1 MVLCKGEIELKESLF
16 KNIDDRTSNLIA
28 MADYIFDN
36 PELAFKEY
44 KASKL
49 LTDYLKE
56 QGFKVELGLGSL
68 DTAFKAVYEN
78 GNGGPNIGLLCE
90 YDALPMGHG
99 CAHHMQGPAIIGAA
113 VAIKELY
120 KEKPYKLTVYGT
132 PAEEGGGGKI
142 KMIKEGYI
150 KELDVAL
157 MMHGGPATQVDV
169 KSLAA
174 SSIKVIYHGKSSHA
188 ALKPEQGRSALD
200 ALLLTFQ
207 AVEFLREHVQEDTK
221 MHYTVVDA
229 GGPNN
234 VVPKLAS
241 GSFSL
246 RSYNSSYLKSVI
258 TRFEDI
264 VKGAALMTGTTY
276 EIIREKDLD
285 SKVPVYCLNDV
296 VMNNAKLVKAP
307 NIKSA
312 REKTGSSDF
321 GNVMYIIP
329 GSCIRISFVDENASS
344 HSQEFLDDGKTQR
357 GHEAVINAAKI
368 LAGTAFDL
376 IDNPSL
382 LLEVKQEFNDTKA
395 KMSLA

>member
-1 MVLCKGEIELKESLF
+1 LKENLF
-16 KNIDDRTSNLIA
+16 KNIDDRSSNLIA

-36 PELAFKEY
+36 PELSFKEY

-49 LTDYLKE
+49 LTDYLKK
-56 QGFKVELGLGSL
+56 QGFNVEIGLGSL

-78 GNGGPNIGLLCE
+78 GTGGPNIGLLCE

-99 CAHHMQGPAIIGAA
+99 CGHHMQGPAIVGAA
-113 VAIKELY
+113 AALKELY
-120 KEKPYKLTVYGT
+120 KDKPYKLIVYGT

-142 KMIKEGYI
+142 KMMEEGYI
-150 KELDVAL
+150 KELDVVL
-157 MMHGGPATQVDV
+157 MIHGGPATQVDV

-174 SSIKVIYHGKSSHA
+174 SSIKVIYHGKSAHA
-188 ALKPEQGRSALD
+188 AMKPEQGRSALD
-200 ALLLTFQ
+200 ALLLTFH
-207 AVEFLREHVQEDTK
+207 AVEFLREHVLEDTR
-221 MHYTVVDA
+221 MHYTVVDS

-234 VVPKLAS
+234 VVPKTAS

-246 RSYNSSYLKSVI
+246 RSYNSSYLKSVVS
-258 TRFEDI
+258 RFEDI
-264 VKGAALMTGTTY
+264 VKGAALMTGTSY

-285 SKVPVYCLNDV
+285 SKVPVYRLNEAL
-296 VMNNAKLVKAP
+296 MNNAKLINAP

-321 GNVMYIIP
+321 GNVMYVIP

-344 HSQEFLDDGKTQR
+344 HSQEFLDEGKTQR
-357 GHEAVINAAKI
+357 AHEAVINAAKI

-376 IDNPSL
+376 IDDPRL
-382 LLEVKQEFNDTKA
+382 LNEVKQEFNDTKA
-395 KMSLA
+395 RMSLA

>member
-1 MVLCKGEIELKESLF
+1 MKESLF
-16 KNIDDRTSNLIA
+16 KNIDDRSSNLVA

-36 PELAFKEY
+36 PELAFKEC

-49 LTDYLKE
+49 LTDYLKK
-56 QGFKVELGLGSL
+56 QGFNVELGLGSL
-68 DTAFKAVYEN
+68 DTAFKAVFEN
-78 GNGGPNIGLLCE
+78 GIGGPNIGLLCE

-99 CAHHMQGPAIIGAA
+99 CGHHMQGPAIVGAA
-113 VAIKELY
+113 AALKELY
-120 KEKPYKLTVYGT
+120 KDKPYKLTIYGT

-142 KMIKEGYI
+142 KMINEGYI

-200 ALLLTFQ
+200 ALLLNFH
-207 AVEFLREHVQEDTK
+207 AVEFLREHVLEDTR

-234 VVPKLAS
+234 VVPDTAV

-258 TRFEDI
+258 ERFEDI

-285 SKVPVYCLNDV
+285 SKVPVYSLNDV
-296 VMNNAKLVKAP
+296 IMSNAKLINAP
-307 NIKSA
+307 NIRPA

-321 GNVMYIIP
+321 GNVTYIIP
-329 GSCIRISFVDENASS
+329 GSCIRIAFVDENASS
-344 HSQEFLDDGKTQR
+344 HSQEFLNDGKTQR

-376 IDNPSL
+376 IDNTSM
-382 LLEVKQEFNDTKA
+382 LLEVKREFMDRKA
-395 KMSLA
+395 KMSLE

>member
-1 MVLCKGEIELKESLF
+1 LKENLF
-16 KNIDDRTSNLIA
+16 KNIDDRSSNLIA

-36 PELAFKEY
+36 PELSFKEY

-49 LTDYLKE
+49 LTDYLKK
-56 QGFKVELGLGSL
+56 QGFNVEIGLGSL

-78 GNGGPNIGLLCE
+78 GTGGPNIGLLCE

-99 CAHHMQGPAIIGAA
+99 CGHHMQGPAIVGAA
-113 VAIKELY
+113 AALKELY
-120 KEKPYKLTVYGT
+120 KDKPYKLIVYGT

-142 KMIKEGYI
+142 KMLEEGYI

-157 MMHGGPATQVDV
+157 MTHGGPATQVDV

-174 SSIKVIYHGKSSHA
+174 SSIKVIYHGKSAHA
-188 ALKPEQGRSALD
+188 AMKPEQGRSALD
-200 ALLLTFQ
+200 ALLLTFH
-207 AVEFLREHVQEDTK
+207 AVEFLREHVLEDTR
-221 MHYTVVDA
+221 MHYTVVNA

-234 VVPKLAS
+234 VVPKTAS

-246 RSYNSSYLKSVI
+246 RSYNSSYLKTVVS
-258 TRFEDI
+258 RFEDI
-264 VKGAALMTGTTY
+264 VKGAALMTGTSY

-285 SKVPVYCLNDV
+285 SKVPVYSVNDAL
-296 VMNNAKLVKAP
+296 MNNAKLINAP
-307 NIKSA
+307 NIRPA

-321 GNVMYIIP
+321 GNVMYVMP

-344 HSQEFLDDGKTQR
+344 HSQEFLDEGKTQR
-357 GHEAVINAAKI
+357 AHEAVINAAKI

-376 IDNPSL
+376 IDDPRL
-382 LLEVKQEFNDTKA
+382 LNEVKQEFNDTKA
-395 KMSLA
+395 RMSLA

>member
-1 MVLCKGEIELKESLF
+1 MKENLF
-16 KNIDDRTSNLIA
+16 KNIDDRSSNLIA

-36 PELAFKEY
+36 PELSFKEY

-49 LTDYLKE
+49 LADYLKK
-56 QGFKVELGLGSL
+56 QGFNVEIGLGSL

-78 GNGGPNIGLLCE
+78 GTGGPNIGLLCE

-99 CAHHMQGPAIIGAA
+99 CGHHLQGPAIVGAA
-113 VAIKELY
+113 AALKELY
-120 KEKPYKLTVYGT
+120 KDKPYKLTVYGT

-142 KMIKEGYI
+142 KMLEEGYI

-157 MMHGGPATQVDV
+157 MTHGGPATQVDV

-174 SSIKVIYHGKSSHA
+174 SSIKVIYHGKSAHA
-188 ALKPEQGRSALD
+188 AMKPEQGRSALD
-200 ALLLTFQ
+200 ALLLTFH
-207 AVEFLREHVQEDTK
+207 AVEFLREHVLEDTR

-234 VVPKLAS
+234 VVPKTAS

-246 RSYNSSYLKSVI
+246 RSYNSSYLKSVVS
-258 TRFEDI
+258 RFEDI
-264 VKGAALMTGTTY
+264 VKGAALMTGTSY

-285 SKVPVYCLNDV
+285 SKVPVYSVNDAL
-296 VMNNAKLVKAP
+296 MNNAKLINAP
-307 NIKSA
+307 NIRPA

-321 GNVMYIIP
+321 GNVMYVIP

-344 HSQEFLDDGKTQR
+344 HSQEFLDEGKTQR
-357 GHEAVINAAKI
+357 AHEAVINAAKI

-376 IDNPSL
+376 IDDPRL
-382 LLEVKQEFNDTKA
+382 LNEVKQEFNDTKA
-395 KMSLA
+395 RMSLA

>member
-1 MVLCKGEIELKESLF
+1 LKENLF
-16 KNIDDRTSNLIA
+16 KNIDDRSSNLIA

-36 PELAFKEY
+36 PELSFKEY

-49 LTDYLKE
+49 LTDYLKK
-56 QGFKVELGLGSL
+56 QGFNVEIGLGSL

-78 GNGGPNIGLLCE
+78 GTGGPNIGLLCE

-99 CAHHMQGPAIIGAA
+99 CGHHMQGPAIVGAA
-113 VAIKELY
+113 AALKELY
-120 KEKPYKLTVYGT
+120 KDKPYKLTVYGT

-142 KMIKEGYI
+142 KMLEEGYI

-157 MMHGGPATQVDV
+157 MTHGGPATQVDV

-174 SSIKVIYHGKSSHA
+174 SSIKVIYHGKSAHA
-188 ALKPEQGRSALD
+188 AMKPEQGRSALD
-200 ALLLTFQ
+200 ALLLTFH
-207 AVEFLREHVQEDTK
+207 AVEFLREHVLEDTR

-234 VVPKLAS
+234 VVPKTAS

-246 RSYNSSYLKSVI
+246 RSYNSSYLKSVVS
-258 TRFEDI
+258 RFEDI
-264 VKGAALMTGTTY
+264 VKGAALMTGTNY

-285 SKVPVYCLNDV
+285 SKVPVYSVNDAL
-296 VMNNAKLVKAP
+296 MNNAKLINAP
-307 NIKSA
+307 NIRPA

-321 GNVMYIIP
+321 GNVMYVIP

-344 HSQEFLDDGKTQR
+344 HSQEFLDEGKTQR
-357 GHEAVINAAKI
+357 AHEAVINAAKI

-376 IDNPSL
+376 IDDTRL
-382 LLEVKQEFNDTKA
+382 LNEVKQEFNDTKA
-395 KMSLA
+395 RMSLA

>member
-1 MVLCKGEIELKESLF
+1 MKENLF
-16 KNIDDRTSNLIA
+16 KNIDDKSSNLIA

-36 PELAFKEY
+36 PELSFKEY

-49 LTDYLKE
+49 LIDYLKK
-56 QGFKVELGLGSL
+56 QGFNVEIGLGSL

-78 GNGGPNIGLLCE
+78 GTGGPNIGLLCE

-99 CAHHMQGPAIIGAA
+99 CGHHMQGPAIVGAA
-113 VAIKELY
+113 AALKELY
-120 KEKPYKLTVYGT
+120 KDKPYKLTVYGT

-142 KMIKEGYI
+142 KMLEEGYI

-157 MMHGGPATQVDV
+157 MTHGGPATQVDV

-174 SSIKVIYHGKSSHA
+174 SSIKVIYHGKSAHA
-188 ALKPEQGRSALD
+188 AMKPEQGRSALD
-200 ALLLTFQ
+200 ALLLTFH
-207 AVEFLREHVQEDTK
+207 AVEFLREHVLEDTR

-234 VVPKLAS
+234 VVPKTAS

-246 RSYNSSYLKSVI
+246 RSYNSSYLKTVVS
-258 TRFEDI
+258 RFEDI
-264 VKGAALMTGTTY
+264 VKGAALMTGTSY

-285 SKVPVYCLNDV
+285 SKVPVYSVNDAL
-296 VMNNAKLVKAP
+296 MNNAKLINAP
-307 NIKSA
+307 NIRPA

-321 GNVMYIIP
+321 GNVMYVIP
-329 GSCIRISFVDENASS
+329 GSCIRISFVDGNASS
-344 HSQEFLDDGKTQR
+344 HSQEFLDEGKTQR
-357 GHEAVINAAKI
+357 AHEAVINAAKI

-376 IDNPSL
+376 INDPSL
-382 LLEVKQEFNDTKA
+382 LNEVKQEFNDTKA
-395 KMSLA
+395 TMSLT